1 MNGSV
6 YVIREIIGTS
16 AKSWE
21 DAAKQAVETAATT
34 IKDLRVGEVV
44 TKDMTLED
52 GKVMNYRVKLN
63 ISFKY
68 RQPWW
73 NRSDWECIS

>member
-6 YVIREIIGTS
+6 YVVKEIVGTS

-21 DAAKQAVETAATT
+21 DAAKQAIETSAMT
-34 IKDLRVGEVV
+34 IGDLRIGEVV
-44 TKDMTLED
+44 TKDIALEN
-52 GKVMNYRVKLN
+52 GKLTSYRVRLN

-68 RQPWW
+68 HSGWH
-73 NRSDWECIS
+73 RSDWECIS